1 MKYVAVWC
9 LGLLLPSLV
18 QAAPYSYPPAQD
30 PTGLSEPATVLRS
43 GIETLTGYLDDN
55 HGVPP
60 AQLRHFLE
68 TQIVPYF
75 DFSRMSYWAAGSLNR
90 YLNPQQRQHLA
101 VMLKGRF
108 LNAMAEQLANYH
120 QSRLQ
125 YLPLR
130 GNPMAGDVTLGVRVY
145 GVGAYPVQLDFRL
158 YRGEQGWKVY
168 DVMANGASAVAH
180 YRAELAW
187 MARQYGV
194 EGLLARLSQQGRLPG
209 Q

>member
-1 MKYVAVWC
+1 MKRVAVWC
-9 LGLLLPSLV
+9 LGLLLPLLV

-30 PTGLSEPATVLRS
+30 PSGLSEPATVLRR

-60 AQLRHFLE
+60 GQLRQFLE
-68 TQIVPYF
+68 SEIVPYF
-75 DFSRMSYWAAGSLNR
+75 DFSHMSYWAAGPLNR
-90 YLNPQQRQHLA
+90 YLDPQQRQQLT

-125 YLPLR
+125 YLPPR
-130 GNPMAGDVTLGVRVY
+130 GNPMNGDVTLGVRVF

-158 YRGEQGWKVY
+158 YRGERGWKVY

-187 MARQYGV
+187 MTRQYGV
-194 EGLLARLSQQGRLPG
+194 EGLLARLAQQGVGAG